1 MAFSI
6 CKKSEPMNLTYIT
19 SLCDQ
24 SSSLVRRLTPK
35 MIPIKTP
42 ANVAMVKALD
52 FKVFKTTWPCF
63 EGILNY
69 KNETKSRQTAMSFK
83 MFGEV
88 WINKHQNSGIKLRK
102 KGQKKKGKTQTI
114 LTLRSLSH
122 LIEEQQKYFWQT
134 WHAHALFKKPVPL
147 DEFIETKNS
156 YLLWYSSN
164 FSDA

>member
-1 MAFSI
+1 MLKKLVHLYSPDKLKSKDPTATIKEGIIKGIMMAFSI

-88 WINKHQNSGIKLRK
+88 
-102 KGQKKKGKTQTI
+102 
-114 LTLRSLSH
+114 
-122 LIEEQQKYFWQT
+122 
-134 WHAHALFKKPVPL
+134 
-147 DEFIETKNS
+147 
-156 YLLWYSSN
+156 
-164 FSDA
+164 